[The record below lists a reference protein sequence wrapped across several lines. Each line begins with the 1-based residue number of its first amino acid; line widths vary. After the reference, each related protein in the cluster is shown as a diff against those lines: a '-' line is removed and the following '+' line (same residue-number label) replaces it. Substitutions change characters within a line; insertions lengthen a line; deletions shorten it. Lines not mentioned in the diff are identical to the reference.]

1 MRWRAWARSSQTRVA
16 ALIFLSFL
24 SASLG
29 WLCWL
34 YRLTQLTTP
43 PFTEALTLILGYLMQ
58 ALGIAAY
65 VRMGRRTPHARL
77 RHAAAVSCVL
87 YVALL
92 ALAVLGT
99 DLYSCIGL
107 GFAANVFYGIV
118 AAEYLRV
125 LAIHVRPQRRATVFG
140 ASYAAATFASWLL
153 SLAPGSIL
161 SSGAGGIGLCAL
173 VCIPSVILLWNRVP
187 EWPREEDGASS
198 ADQNASGTD
207 THLAETSNDQA
218 DEKRPLSTFALA
230 CLAIALMGLVKS
242 AGYGF
247 PSTDIADKG
256 LLELARVLYGLG
268 LVAAGIVSDRERKL
282 GALCCFC
289 SLVSPLLALALEGH
303 AAPALLIWAV
313 EYLLFGFFS
322 VYRVVLMADLCES
335 TGQYHVAGT
344 GLMWGRVGE
353 AAGTALCL
361 ALASLP
367 LVLTCVAA
375 VLFACATMVLFV
387 LYQRLY
393 IPRVERAQAV
403 EHSHTVDHA
412 EVGHV
417 QAERVH
423 TVDHVRT
430 AEEIFEHFAVRHDLT
445 AREGEVLRLVL
456 ANKTTTQIATELFV
470 SENTVK
476 YHVRNLLKKT
486 GCKNRRE
493 VKARYV
499 EES

>member
-1 MRWRAWARSSQTRVA
+1 
-16 ALIFLSFL
+16 
-24 SASLG
+24 
-29 WLCWL
+29 
-34 YRLTQLTTP
+34 
-43 PFTEALTLILGYLMQ
+43 
-58 ALGIAAY
+58 
-65 VRMGRRTPHARL
+65 
-77 RHAAAVSCVL
+77 
-87 YVALL
+87 
-92 ALAVLGT
+92 
-99 DLYSCIGL
+99 
-107 GFAANVFYGIV
+107 
-118 AAEYLRV
+118 
-125 LAIHVRPQRRATVFG
+125 
-140 ASYAAATFASWLL
+140 
-153 SLAPGSIL
+153 
-161 SSGAGGIGLCAL
+161 
-173 VCIPSVILLWNRVP
+173 
-187 EWPREEDGASS
+187 
-198 ADQNASGTD
+198 
-207 THLAETSNDQA
+207 
-218 DEKRPLSTFALA
+218 
-230 CLAIALMGLVKS
+230 MGLVKS

-268 LVAAGIVSDRERKL
+268 LVAAGVVSDRERKL

-367 LVLTCVAA
+367 IVLTCVAA

-393 IPRVERAQAV
+393 TPRAENAQV
-403 EHSHTVDHA
+403 EH
-412 EVGHV
+412 G
-417 QAERVH
+417 QAE
-423 TVDHVRT
+423 HVRT
-430 AEEIFEHFAVRHDLT
+430 AEEIFVRFSVRHDLT
-445 AREGEVLRLVL
+445 AREVEVLRLVL
-456 ANKTTTQIATELFV
+456 DNKTTTQIATELFV

-493 VKARYV
+493 IKARYV
-499 EES
+499 EQS

>member
-1 MRWRAWARSSQTRVA
+1 
-16 ALIFLSFL
+16 
-24 SASLG
+24 
-29 WLCWL
+29 
-34 YRLTQLTTP
+34 
-43 PFTEALTLILGYLMQ
+43 
-58 ALGIAAY
+58 
-65 VRMGRRTPHARL
+65 
-77 RHAAAVSCVL
+77 
-87 YVALL
+87 
-92 ALAVLGT
+92 
-99 DLYSCIGL
+99 
-107 GFAANVFYGIV
+107 
-118 AAEYLRV
+118 
-125 LAIHVRPQRRATVFG
+125 
-140 ASYAAATFASWLL
+140 
-153 SLAPGSIL
+153 
-161 SSGAGGIGLCAL
+161 
-173 VCIPSVILLWNRVP
+173 
-187 EWPREEDGASS
+187 
-198 ADQNASGTD
+198 
-207 THLAETSNDQA
+207 
-218 DEKRPLSTFALA
+218 
-230 CLAIALMGLVKS
+230 
-242 AGYGF
+242 
-247 PSTDIADKG
+247 
-256 LLELARVLYGLG
+256 
-268 LVAAGIVSDRERKL
+268 
-282 GALCCFC
+282 
-289 SLVSPLLALALEGH
+289 
-303 AAPALLIWAV
+303 
-313 EYLLFGFFS
+313 
-322 VYRVVLMADLCES
+322 
-335 TGQYHVAGT
+335 
-344 GLMWGRVGE
+344 MWGRVGE